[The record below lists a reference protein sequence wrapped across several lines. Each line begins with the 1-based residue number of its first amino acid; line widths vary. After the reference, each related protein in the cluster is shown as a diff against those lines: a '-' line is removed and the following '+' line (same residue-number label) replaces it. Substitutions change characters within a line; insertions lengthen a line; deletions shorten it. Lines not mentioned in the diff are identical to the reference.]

1 MTQVFFI
8 TYFILLD
15 VVRVLKTRHFYY
27 KINDFTHRIKLYPV
41 EWGYGPGR
49 SDVTLAPL
57 LHPYMDTAMIET
69 LLQAIMEQLDQPK
82 KDVEHNLRALL
93 NEAVS
98 KMDLVSKDE
107 IERQRTAL
115 NNANLRLNELL
126 KQVEALEIK
135 IKNNK

>member
-1 MTQVFFI
+1 
-8 TYFILLD
+8 
-15 VVRVLKTRHFYY
+15 
-27 KINDFTHRIKLYPV
+27 
-41 EWGYGPGR
+41 
-49 SDVTLAPL
+49 
-57 LHPYMDTAMIET
+57 MIET
-69 LLQAIMEQLDQPK
+69 LLQAIMEQIEQPK

-126 KQVEALEIK
+126 KQVETLEIK
-135 IKNNK
+135 IYNNK

>member
-1 MTQVFFI
+1 
-8 TYFILLD
+8 
-15 VVRVLKTRHFYY
+15 
-27 KINDFTHRIKLYPV
+27 
-41 EWGYGPGR
+41 
-49 SDVTLAPL
+49 
-57 LHPYMDTAMIET
+57 MIET
-69 LLQAIMEQLDQPK
+69 LLQAIMEQIEQPK

-135 IKNNK
+135 INNKK

>member
-1 MTQVFFI
+1 
-8 TYFILLD
+8 
-15 VVRVLKTRHFYY
+15 
-27 KINDFTHRIKLYPV
+27 
-41 EWGYGPGR
+41 
-49 SDVTLAPL
+49 
-57 LHPYMDTAMIET
+57 MDTAMIET

>member
-1 MTQVFFI
+1 M
-8 TYFILLD
+8 
-15 VVRVLKTRHFYY
+15 
-27 KINDFTHRIKLYPV
+27 
-41 EWGYGPGR
+41 G
-49 SDVTLAPL
+49 
-57 LHPYMDTAMIET
+57 TAMIET

>member
-1 MTQVFFI
+1 
-8 TYFILLD
+8 
-15 VVRVLKTRHFYY
+15 
-27 KINDFTHRIKLYPV
+27 
-41 EWGYGPGR
+41 
-49 SDVTLAPL
+49 
-57 LHPYMDTAMIET
+57 MIET
-69 LLQAIMEQLDQPK
+69 LLQAIMEQIDQPK
-82 KDVEHNLRALL
+82 KDIEHNLRALL

-135 IKNNK
+135 INNKK